1 MIDRYALISIYH
13 SIYLSLI
20 LHICLCIFLFIYLSI
35 HLGPQQLKQ
44 LRQGL
49 LSGRISREQL
59 FTIRQAMIFQNKQKK
74 AASTSTSAATAS
86 SEAATA
92 STAASTTPLVAS
104 TSTTTAQSTSSLDPT
119 SERQKE
125 GLLLPGNQLSL
136 SQSKYYSSIY

>member
-1 MIDRYALISIYH
+1 
-13 SIYLSLI
+13 
-20 LHICLCIFLFIYLSI
+20 
-35 HLGPQQLKQ
+35 
-44 LRQGL
+44 
-49 LSGRISREQL
+49 
-59 FTIRQAMIFQNKQKK
+59 MIFQNKQKK

-92 STAASTTPLVAS
+92 STAASTTALVAS

-136 SQSKYYSSIY
+136 SQSNMYSFIHKRILEKKRNTSHLGHTFFRKSGKLSGPD